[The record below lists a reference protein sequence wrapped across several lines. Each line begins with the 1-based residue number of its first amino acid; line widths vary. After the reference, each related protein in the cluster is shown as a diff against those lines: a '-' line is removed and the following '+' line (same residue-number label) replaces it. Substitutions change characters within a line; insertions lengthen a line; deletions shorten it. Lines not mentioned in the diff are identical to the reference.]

1 MLFFAAAFLRSP
13 LFSGVAN
20 FVARGGKKQ
29 AIAEI
34 PAQTVGLV
42 TCLVRLGG
50 ELEPKR
56 VNPIFSLPFLYSTLP
71 ISISSIFALTLPP
84 FRPVEILVVGILEFS
99 LFSPSKECPLSF
111 CPA

>member
-1 MLFFAAAFLRSP
+1 MICFFCSGISP
-13 LFSGVAN
+13 LSAIFGGSEFRCEG
-20 FVARGGKKQ
+20 GGKKQ

-71 ISISSIFALTLPP
+71 ISISSILLRLFH
-84 FRPVEILVVGILEFS
+84 PVPARRDPCCWDSRIFFV
-99 LFSPSKECPLSF
+99 LSEKRGGF
-111 CPA
+111 V